1 MANFNFNQVTIGGH
15 LTADPELKT
24 TQSGVSVTSFTV
36 AVNRSYRGK
45 NEGEPQ
51 SDFFNVTAWRVQADF
66 VTKFFRKGSSICV
79 CGKLQNRSWEKD
91 GQKHYATE
99 IVADEVYFVDAKDE
113 MPIMA
118 NPPVVPAVVT
128 DDQTSIVPN
137 APWSPSGAAPQ
148 FEEIGDDEEL
158 PF

>member
-1 MANFNFNQVTIGGH
+1 MANFNFNQVTIGGR

-24 TQSGVSVTSFTV
+24 TPSGISVTTFSV
-36 AVNRSYRGK
+36 AVNRRFSGK

-51 SDFFNVTAWRVQADF
+51 ADFFNVTAWRAQADF

-79 CGKLQNRSWEKD
+79 CGRLQNRSWKKD

-99 IVADEVYFVDAKDE
+99 IVADEVYFVDSRDE
-113 MPIMA
+113 GFVNVEA
-118 NPPVVPAVVT
+118 PAAYVT
-128 DDQTSIVPN
+128 PTPN
-137 APWSPSGAAPQ
+137 APVFSPAVQQG
-148 FEEIGDDEEL
+148 FEEIGDNEEL